1 MSTLSVAVIRD
12 VQSFDFSNTEFAKA
26 FDVANAAFDQSN
38 TAAII
43 ANTTNTFAYGVAV
56 NAAAAF
62 AAANNVGP
70 QIAPAFNKANNALAN
85 TSGTF
90 AGILTVSGASLNV
103 VGGANPYYALND
115 SANGTSYLQIAS
127 GVTNLYGGGS
137 QPVSFST
144 NGTTRVLINA
154 SGNVGIGTTS
164 PSYKLDVTGTV
175 NAASLLV
182 NGSAAVTSTTSPW
195 VLVGSVT
202 ATNGAAIQNTT
213 FLTSSYGRYMFV
225 IRDVFTITNA
235 TTIFMQFYSGGAY
248 QTANYYAAGTVLQ
261 TAGYTNM
268 PLTTALYLSYPSQSS
283 SVHPYY
289 GIIHMLNP
297 ASTTYYKPYF
307 GQGTVFNGTSQM
319 NTYHYGGGWQGGT
332 GAITGF
338 QVYAGSGNITGTVQ
352 VYGAV

>member
-1 MSTLSVAVIRD
+1 MPIS
-12 VQSFDFSNTEFAKA
+12 
-26 FDVANAAFDQSN
+26 
-38 TAAII
+38 II
-43 ANTTNTFAYGVAV
+43 G
-56 NAAAAF
+56 
-62 AAANNVGP
+62 
-70 QIAPAFNKANNALAN
+70 
-85 TSGTF
+85 SGTV
-90 AGILTVSGASLNV
+90 AGASLFSSNASFSGSLG
-103 VGGANPYYALND
+103 VGG
-115 SANGTSYLQIAS
+115 
-127 GVTNLYGGGS
+127 
-137 QPVSFST
+137 
-144 NGTTRVLINA
+144 
-154 SGNVGIGTTS
+154 
-164 PSYKLDVTGTV
+164 LDVTGTVNTASLLAGTV

-182 NGSAAVTSTTSPW
+182 SGSAAVTSTTSPW

-307 GQGTVFNGTSQM
+307 GHGTVFNGTSQM
-319 NTYHYGGGWQGGT
+319 NTYQYGGGWQGGT